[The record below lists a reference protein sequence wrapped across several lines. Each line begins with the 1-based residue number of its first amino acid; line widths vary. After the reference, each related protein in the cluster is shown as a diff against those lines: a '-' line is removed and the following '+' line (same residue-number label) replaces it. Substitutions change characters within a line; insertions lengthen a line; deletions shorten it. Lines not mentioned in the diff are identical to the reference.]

1 MRSAITGLTF
11 MTSLC
16 LSGAASL
23 AADPTISDLS
33 YGPRERNTLD
43 LYLPEGAETPP
54 IVMFIHGGRWFRN
67 DKTQIE
73 LYDRV
78 PSLLTAGIAI
88 ASINYSYS
96 SDAIWPAQLEDIHA
110 ALRFIRDN
118 AETHGYDA
126 NRIAVWGQSSGAH
139 LALWAGLTAEEA
151 LGAPLSAVVSWYAP
165 SDLYALPA
173 DRLADDVPGGN
184 ERFQEPTPESL
195 LIGAPAP
202 ENKDLADAASPA
214 AYLQTLEQGAPLP
227 NFLLTHGDADFV
239 VSPLQTER
247 MHALLQAQGGAK
259 ALALETVP
267 GGKHGGDAFTAFT
280 PRAVEFLVDS
290 FASP

>member
-11 MTSLC
+11 MISLC

-23 AADPTISDLS
+23 AADPSISDLS

-43 LYLPEGAETPP
+43 LYLPAGVETPP

-78 PSLLTAGIAI
+78 PSLLTAGVAI

-96 SDAIWPAQLEDIHA
+96 SDAIWPAQLEDVHA

-151 LGAPLSAVVSWYAP
+151 LGVPLSAVVSWYAP
-165 SDLYALPA
+165 SDLPTLAS
-173 DRLADDVPGGN
+173 DRLKDDVPGGDKKSPG
-184 ERFQEPTPESL
+184 PTPESL
-195 LIGAPAP
+195 LIGAPVP

-214 AYLQTLEQGAPLP
+214 AYLQTLEKGAPLP
-227 NFLLTHGDADFV
+227 DFLLVHGDADFV

-247 MHALLQAQGGAK
+247 LHRLLQAQGGAT
-259 ALALETVP
+259 ALEMEMVP
-267 GGKHGGDAFTAFT
+267 GGEHGGEAFNAVT
-280 PRAVEFLVDS
+280 PRVVEFLRRS
-290 FASP
+290 FDRR